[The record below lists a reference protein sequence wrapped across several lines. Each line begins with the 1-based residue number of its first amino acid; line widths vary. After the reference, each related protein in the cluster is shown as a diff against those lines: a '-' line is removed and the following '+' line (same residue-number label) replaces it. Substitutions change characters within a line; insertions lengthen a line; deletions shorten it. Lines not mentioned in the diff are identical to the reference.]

1 MLSVLVRAGRVWLAH
16 WPALLAWL
24 LGGTL
29 VHFLVLKL
37 ASFVGAQNAVGGI
50 LLLPVAALAL
60 LIAYVAMFLV
70 VRDGM
75 PGLRGLAPLPSD
87 PTERRDAFLSGVLG
101 GILPFVAFYAA
112 WGFIREDVITYTN
125 DAFEWQFI
133 WGFSAALNG
142 RDFDSAGTIDDLGIN
157 PLTIG
162 LLVIAFVGRWAY
174 KRYGDRVPHAF
185 GSRRVFGV
193 VAVYLEALWVYLAA
207 YLITD
212 LVGLVTGWVET
223 RQGTVWLGD
232 LRDGLTGWLAPL
244 GILWDGVGWLLGEV
258 GGIILLP
265 LAWLTIAG
273 VIYGQAVKATTP
285 RLSGTRFT
293 RVRARYGSIPA
304 RARRRIS
311 DFWDSL
317 VVSRFRPV
325 GAAIVLMWRAGPVL
339 IGGYILLFTVVEF
352 GLQWLLIGVSRAL
365 GPHEYLG
372 FWVPMSVALVMIATL
387 LVEPLRVAVIAATYD
402 QTVTALADADRSA
415 GDVESHVSGNS
426 VGVAATRDRDEQP
439 VGGIARQ
446 QDETGEVERDR

>member
-29 VHFLVLKL
+29 VHFLMLKL

-112 WGFIREDVITYTN
+112 WGFIREDVIAYTN
-125 DAFEWQFI
+125 DAFEWLTL
-133 WGFSAALNG
+133 WGLAAAVG
-142 RDFDSAGTIDDLGIN
+142 GEDFDRSGTVDDLGIN

-162 LLVIAFVGRWAY
+162 LLVIAFAGRWAY
-174 KRYGDRVPHAF
+174 KRYGERVPKRFA
-185 GSRRVFGV
+185 SRRIFGFI
-193 VAVYLEALWVYLAA
+193 AVYLEALWVYLAA
-207 YLITD
+207 YLISD
-212 LVGLVTGWVET
+212 MIGVVTSWVAT

-232 LRDGLTGWLAPL
+232 LRAGLTGWLAPVGL
-244 GILWDGVGWLLGEV
+244 FWDAVGWFLGEA

-273 VIYGQAVKATTP
+273 VIFGQAVKAAAP
-285 RLSGTRFT
+285 RLSGTRFA
-293 RVRARYGSIPA
+293 RVRERYGSIPA
-304 RARRRIS
+304 RVRRRIS
-311 DFWDSL
+311 DFWESL
-317 VVSRFRPV
+317 VASRFRPI

-339 IGGYILLFTVVEF
+339 IGGYILLFTLIEF
-352 GLQWLLIGVSRAL
+352 ALQWVMVGFSRVIGPQELRA
-365 GPHEYLG
+365 
-372 FWVPMSVALVMIATL
+372 FWFPMWLAIVMIVT
-387 LVEPLRVAVIAATYD
+387 VVIEPLRIAVIAATYD
-402 QTVTALADADRSA
+402 ATVARLADAENSA
-415 GDVESHVSGNS
+415 SDLRADVGDEVIG
-426 VGVAATRDRDEQP
+426 GQAALELDDQSTRGI
-439 VGGIARQ
+439 GGQ
-446 QDETGEVERDR
+446 QHEGREVKGTR

>member
-1 MLSVLVRAGRVWLAH
+1 MISVLARAGRLWLAH

-37 ASFVGAQNAVGGI
+37 ASFVGARSAVGGI

-60 LIAYVAMFLV
+60 LVAYVAMFLV
-70 VRDGM
+70 MREGM
-75 PGLRGLAPLPSD
+75 PGLHRLAPLPAD
-87 PTERRDAFLSGVLG
+87 RAARRDAFLSGVLG

-112 WGFIREDVITYTN
+112 WGFIREDVIAYTN

-133 WGFSAALNG
+133 WGLNAAVNG
-142 RDFDSAGTIDDLGIN
+142 ADFDTSGTISDLGLN
-157 PLTIG
+157 ALTIG
-162 LLVIAFVGRWAY
+162 LLIVAIAGRWAF
-174 KRYGDRVPHAF
+174 KRYGEQVPRTFGARGIIRVI
-185 GSRRVFGV
+185 
-193 VAVYLEALWVYLAA
+193 AVYLEALWVYLAA

-212 LVGLVTGWVET
+212 LIALVTNWVQT

-232 LRDGLTGWLAPL
+232 FRAGLTGWLAPL
-244 GILWDGVGWLLGEV
+244 GFFWDAVGLVLGEA

-273 VIYGQAVKATTP
+273 VIYGQAVKATAP
-285 RLSGTRFT
+285 RLSGTRFA
-293 RVRARYGSIPA
+293 RVRERYGSIPA
-304 RARRRIS
+304 RVRRRIA

-317 VVSRFRPV
+317 VVGRFRPI

-339 IGGYILLFTVVEF
+339 ISGYILLFTLIEF

-372 FWVPMSVALVMIATL
+372 FWVPMSLALVMVATL
-387 LVEPLRVAVIAATYD
+387 IVEPIRLAVIAATYD
-402 QTVTALADADRSA
+402 ATVMQLADADDSA
-415 GDVESHVSGNS
+415 RDVEPYLGGDG
-426 VGVAATRDRDEQP
+426 VGGEVPLELDEQP
-439 VGGIARQ
+439 ARSIGGQ
-446 QDETGEVERDR
+446 QHESGQVKRDR

>member
-1 MLSVLVRAGRVWLAH
+1 MLSVLSRAGRLWLAH

-37 ASFVGAQNAVGGI
+37 AAFVGARNAVGGI

-70 VRDGM
+70 LRDGM
-75 PGLRGLAPLPSD
+75 PGLGRLVSLPAD
-87 PTERRDAFLSGVLG
+87 RAARRDAFLNGVLG

-112 WGFIREDVITYTN
+112 WGFIRADVIAYTN

-133 WGFSAALNG
+133 WSLRAAVDG
-142 RDFDSAGTIDDLGIN
+142 GDFATDGTIDDLGIN

-162 LLVIAFVGRWAY
+162 LLAIAFVGRWAY
-174 KRYGDRVPHAF
+174 KRYGERVPRAY
-185 GSRRVFGV
+185 GSRRVFGFI
-193 VAVYLEALWVYLAA
+193 AVYLEALWVYLAA

-212 LVGLVTGWVET
+212 LVGLVTDWVAT

-232 LRDGLTGWLAPL
+232 LRAGLTGWLTPL
-244 GILWDGVGWLLGEV
+244 GVLWDAVGWLLGEA

-273 VIYGQAVKATTP
+273 VIYGQAVKATAP
-285 RLSGTRFT
+285 RLSGTRFA
-293 RVRARYGSIPA
+293 RVRERFGSIPA
-304 RARRRIS
+304 RVRRRLS
-311 DFWDSL
+311 DFWESL
-317 VVSRFRPV
+317 VVSRFRPI

-339 IGGYILLFTVVEF
+339 IGGYILLFTLVEF
-352 GLQWLLIGVSRAL
+352 GLQWLMVGVARAF

-372 FWVPMSVALVMIATL
+372 FWVPMSLAIVMAVTV
-387 LVEPLRVAVIAATYD
+387 LVEPVRMAVIAAAYD
-402 QTVTALADADRSA
+402 ATVVRLTEAEGSAADVDAHV
-415 GDVESHVSGNS
+415 GDDVV
-426 VGVAATRDRDEQP
+426 VGEVAADLDDQP
-439 VGGIARQ
+439 VGRVGGQKHESR
-446 QDETGEVERDR
+446 EVEGGR